1 MREVAVHLKKL
12 KGAWN
17 NQCKL
22 CRLIHL
28 NHQSVLENQLKVV
41 LHRKRMVLDIN
52 HQQKVLFWS
61 KKVKKKFRRI
71 CTHLQPN
78 RMKALLQI
86 NRQCWLK
93 LIKMNHRELF
103 RQKVRHILILSI
115 KPVDQEDHHRMR
127 PSFRRFLDAR
137 AQPKNVWVQRSM

>member
-103 RQKVRHILILSI
+103 RQKVRHILVVSIILIEATRDYQKNSKNLVQI
-115 KPVDQEDHHRMR
+115 SKGL
-127 PSFRRFLDAR
+127 RRECEWLFIL
-137 AQPKNVWVQRSM
+137 